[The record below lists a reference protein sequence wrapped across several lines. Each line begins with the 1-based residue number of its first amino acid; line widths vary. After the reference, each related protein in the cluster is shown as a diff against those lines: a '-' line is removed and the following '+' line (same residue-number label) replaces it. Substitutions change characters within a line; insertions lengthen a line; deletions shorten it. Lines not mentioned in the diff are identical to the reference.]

1 MDSLEGMPKVYTT
14 LLDRLDNYSERW
26 DRRFDPERFT
36 LREVLAHMVDY
47 DSIWN
52 EYIDLAL
59 AKSDGPAEAPLYTPD
74 LVASRRDYSATDPK
88 QSLHDLRTRRTALV
102 AKLCPLDTGAWVA
115 HAITSPR
122 HGLLNIDELV
132 SLFVGHDGYHARQI
146 AEFVTAE

>member
-1 MDSLEGMPKVYTT
+1 MDSLEGMPTVFTT
-14 LLDRLDNYSERW
+14 LLDRLDSKSERW

-47 DSIWN
+47 DAIWN

-59 AKSDGPAEAPLYTPD
+59 AKSDGPAEVPLYSPD
-74 LVASRRDYSATDPK
+74 LVASRRDYSAADPWRSV
-88 QSLHDLRTRRTALV
+88 QDLRVSRATLV
-102 AKLCPLDTGAWVA
+102 AKLRPLETDSWVA

-122 HGLLNIDELV
+122 HGLLNIDELA

-146 AEFVTAE
+146 AEFVTAA